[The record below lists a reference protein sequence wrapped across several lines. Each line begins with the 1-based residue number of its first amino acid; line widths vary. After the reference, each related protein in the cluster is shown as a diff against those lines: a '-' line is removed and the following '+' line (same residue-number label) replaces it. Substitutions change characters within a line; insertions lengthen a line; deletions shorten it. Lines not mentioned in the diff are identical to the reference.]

1 MKKRRETKLTPAARE
16 ALDELVDEY
25 RTQILVGAEQFAS
38 DNYSSFPREI
48 SVSNIFDS
56 LSKSK
61 NTTQKKSFSDRF
73 MEIYQ
78 IIGILITFFGAVL
91 IFREINQS
99 TEMRIGGYS
108 VLVGLALNLLTF
120 VYFKFSAVRRLF
132 DATLKTRKSADD
144 SVDLPLRYVKI
155 WREIELAI
163 RELVALTM
171 GESNAKEPIF
181 RLVSKLRDSKVITT
195 NDATQ
200 LKRLISIRNKIVH
213 EKPDLQISQ
222 VEVSLLMADKML
234 QKIKNATPK
243 TG

>member
-25 RTQILVGAEQFAS
+25 RAQILVGAEQFAS

-61 NTTQKKSFSDRF
+61 NASPKKSFSDRF

-78 IIGILITFFGAVL
+78 IIGILITFFGVFL
-91 IFREINQS
+91 IFKEINQS
-99 TEMRIGGYS
+99 TEVRIGGYS
-108 VLVGLALNLLTF
+108 MLVGLAFNLLTF
-120 VYFKFSAVRRLF
+120 VYFKSSAVRRFF
-132 DATLKTRKSADD
+132 DVTLRTRKSADD
-144 SVDLPLRYVKI
+144 AIDLPLRYVKI

-181 RLVSKLRDSKVITT
+181 RLVSKLRDGKVITT
-195 NDATQ
+195 NDAAQ
-200 LKRLISIRNKIVH
+200 LKRLIRIRNQIVH
-213 EKPDLQISQ
+213 EKPDLQFSQ
-222 VEVSLLMADKML
+222 VEVSLIMADKML